1 MKELIF
7 KIADSIRVIATV
19 SAYLQ
24 TLKPDKEYTLTIKEH
39 KQKRSLS
46 ANNYFWT
53 LCDKL
58 AVKLNKSKTE
68 IYRSYV
74 KEIGGNSELVCCIDR
89 AVPALCRA
97 WERNGVGWIAEKEDS
112 KLKGCTNIRLYFGS
126 STYDTAQMSRLI
138 NLIIQDCKE
147 NDIEYLTP
155 AELEIMLGEWRGD
168 EK

>member
-1 MKELIF
+1 MKELVF

-24 TLKPDKEYTLTIKEH
+24 TLKSDKEYTLTIKEH

-126 STYDTAQMSRLI
+126 STYDTAQMKRLI
-138 NLIIQDCKE
+138 NLIIQDCRE

-168 EK
+168 ET

>member
-24 TLKPDKEYTLTIKEH
+24 TLKPDKEYVLTIKEH

-147 NDIEYLTP
+147 YDIEYLTP
-155 AELEIMLGEWRGD
+155 TELEIMLGEWRGD
-168 EK
+168 ET